1 MPQIS
6 PGDICAVCVNLLVMA
21 QEICIICRAYKE
33 YTEYKR
39 KNEAFKAKCAK
50 LHIDLTPATSAKH

>member
-1 MPQIS
+1 MLQIS
-6 PGDICAVCVNLLVMA
+6 PVQVCSICMDLVVMA
-21 QEICIICRAYKE
+21 QEICIICTTYKK

>member
-6 PGDICAVCVNLLVMA
+6 PGNICAVCMNLIAMA
-21 QEICIICRAYKE
+21 QEICIICRTYKE
-33 YTEYKR
+33 YKKQARE
-39 KNEAFKAKCAK
+39 NESIKAKCAK

>member
-1 MPQIS
+1 MLQIS
-6 PGDICAVCVNLLVMA
+6 PVQVCAICMNLVAMA
-21 QEICIICRAYKE
+21 QEICIICRIYKE

>member
-1 MPQIS
+1 MLQIIPMQIS
-6 PGDICAVCVNLLVMA
+6 SLCANLLVLA
-21 QEICIICRAYKE
+21 AEIFMIYTHYKDYKE
-33 YTEYKR
+33 DKR

>member
-1 MPQIS
+1 MLQIS
-6 PGDICAVCVNLLVMA
+6 PVQVCAVCVNLLVMA
-21 QEICIICRAYKE
+21 QEICIICRTYKE

-50 LHIDLTPATSAKH
+50 LHIDLTTATNAKH

>member
-1 MPQIS
+1 MLQIS
-6 PGDICAVCVNLLVMA
+6 PVQVCTICMNLVAMA
-21 QEICIICRAYKE
+21 QEICIICRTYKE

-50 LHIDLTPATSAKH
+50 LHIDLTPATSAKR